1 MADLTNQLI
10 ANTYKDL
17 LQVNAANP
25 NDGLD
30 ATVRTIQDG
39 GGTAGPIAMSTAQLN
54 VTGQF
59 ALRGTVLTAT
69 ADELNELVLGSFT
82 HLTANDGTIL
92 LTSEGT
98 SVSTATAS
106 ATAKVNP
113 SLVLTALG
121 ATDVSATNIAAT
133 NIIVTTVTATGK
145 VHGTTADFTGIVSI
159 GTLDTGGLTYPTSA
173 GSSGQLLQTNGSDT
187 ISFTSNGSSLTD
199 LNADNLATG
208 TVPDGRFPATL
219 PAASGVNLT
228 ALNATNLGS
237 GTVPDA
243 RFPATLPAAS
253 GANLTALNAS
263 NLGSGTVPDARFP
276 ATLPAASGVNL
287 TALNADNL
295 GSGTVPDARFPA
307 TLPAASGANL
317 TALDASNLGSGTV
330 PDARFP
336 ATLPAASGVNLT
348 ALNATNLGS
357 GTVATARLGTGTA
370 SSSNFLRGDGSWQVP
385 AAGFTDPMTTEG
397 DIIIRGSSAATRLAI
412 GSNGTFLKSDGTDP
426 EWATIGISDVSG
438 NVDLTSKVT
447 GTLPLANGGTNA
459 TTAADARTSLGAAAS
474 GANSDITSLTG
485 LTTDLAITHG
495 GTGSSSAAD
504 ARTALG
510 LAIGSDVA
518 AFNSDTLFADV
529 SDNLTA
535 GFSSDF
541 EAIGNSGT
549 GTQTLEIA
557 TAKEN
562 LKTMTING
570 SFTLAPQTVN
580 SVIAFVTTNDGSG
593 GHTITTS
600 GFDLVSG
607 TYNNAA
613 SAKHLMRSTVIDGT
627 QVLEIL
633 EIA

>member
-208 TVPDGRFPATL
+208 TVPDG
-219 PAASGVNLT
+219 
-228 ALNATNLGS
+228 
-237 GTVPDA
+237 
-243 RFPATLPAAS
+243 
-253 GANLTALNAS
+253 
-263 NLGSGTVPDARFP
+263 
-276 ATLPAASGVNL
+276 
-287 TALNADNL
+287 
-295 GSGTVPDARFPA
+295 RFPA